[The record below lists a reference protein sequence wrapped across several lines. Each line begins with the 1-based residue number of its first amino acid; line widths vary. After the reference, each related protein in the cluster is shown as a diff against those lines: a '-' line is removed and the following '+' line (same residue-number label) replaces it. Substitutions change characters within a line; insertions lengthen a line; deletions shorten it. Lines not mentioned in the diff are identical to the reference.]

1 MSLPIS
7 TGRKWL
13 LSTCRGRVKHL
24 RAHLPT
30 WLALMPHWEPCIV
43 CCDDSEAFEYAAG
56 ELVLA
61 GRGLCL
67 SLEQGQ
73 FFNRLEAIRAGIRVI
88 RTGIA
93 PTGQGL
99 TAEHYM
105 RTCRG
110 CSSTIADDDV
120 VAMWDCDAVALR
132 GTERALSAVGP
143 GEVAIAGSTARQEMG
158 ILVAPVA
165 LVAVGL
171 EEIPVGMFADY
182 GHEDCALRLGVWAH
196 CRQYFVR
203 LRPCWS
209 RANHPDRMR
218 REHYRDLMDVS
229 GQRNG
234 LALAELVARLLK
246 PEEISRWRADCYFPG
261 TYQTKA
267 MVRRAG

>member
-1 MSLPIS
+1 MSSPIN

-13 LSTCRGRVKHL
+13 LSTCRGRVQHL
-24 RAHLPT
+24 RTHLPN
-30 WLALMPHWEPCIV
+30 WLAMMLHWEPCIV
-43 CCDDSEAFEYAAG
+43 CCDDREAFEYAAG

-67 SLEQGQ
+67 FVEQGPY
-73 FFNRLEAIRAGIRVI
+73 FNRLEAIRAGIRVI

-93 PTGQGL
+93 PAGQGF
-99 TAEHYM
+99 TVEHYM
-105 RTCRG
+105 RTCG
-110 CSSTIADDDV
+110 SCSSTTADDDV
-120 VAMWDCDAVALR
+120 VAMWDCDTVALR
-132 GTERALSAVGP
+132 GTDRTLSAIGP
-143 GEVAIAGSTARQEMG
+143 GEVAIAGSKMRQEMG
-158 ILVAPVA
+158 IFVASVR
-165 LVAVGL
+165 LLTLGL
-171 EEIPVGMFADY
+171 AEIPVGMFHDY

-196 CRQYFVR
+196 CHQYFVR

-234 LALAELVARLLK
+234 LALAELVARLLR

-261 TYQTKA
+261 TYQTKGT
-267 MVRRAG
+267 VRRAS